1 MSRKDG
7 YSVIELLIAVVII
20 ADLALIA
27 VPFIFRARQTA
38 QNSVFINDLRIGVSA
53 VEMFAAENTRY
64 PDEAATG
71 VTPTGLGIYLNKLRW
86 DQANTLNGRWDW
98 DNQTNGLR
106 AAVSVVL
113 PSDDDLRLSDI
124 DERIDNGALVTGSFR
139 KSGANRYSYI
149 IE

>member
-27 VPFIFRARQTA
+27 VPFIFRARQAA
-38 QNSVFINDLRIGVSA
+38 QNSQFLNDLRICVSA

-64 PDEAATG
+64 PTEADAG
-71 VTPTGLGIYLNKLRW
+71 VVPTGLAIYLHKLRW
-86 DQANTLNGRWDW
+86 SQANSLNGSWDW
-98 DNQTNGLR
+98 DYQANGLN

-113 PSDDDLRLSDI
+113 PAEDDVRLQEI
-124 DERIDNGALVTGSFR
+124 DERMDNGALVTGAFR
-139 KSGANRYSYI
+139 KTGATRYSYI
-149 IE
+149 VE

>member
-27 VPFIFRARQTA
+27 VPFIFRARQSA
-38 QNSVFINDLRIGVSA
+38 QNSQYLNDLRICVAA
-53 VEMFAAENTRY
+53 VEMYAAENTRY
-64 PDEAATG
+64 PTEAATG
-71 VTPTGLGIYLNKLRW
+71 VMPTGLAIYLNKLRW
-86 DQANTLNGRWDW
+86 NQANSLNGNWDW
-98 DNQTNGLR
+98 DYQANGLN

-113 PSDDDLRLSDI
+113 PADDDVRMQDI
-124 DERIDNGALVTGSFR
+124 DERMDNGALVTGAFR
-139 KSGANRYSYI
+139 KTGAKRYSYI

>member
-7 YSVIELLIAVVII
+7 YSVIELLIVVVII

-27 VPFIFRARQTA
+27 VPYIFRARQMA
-38 QNSVFINDLRIGVSA
+38 QNSQYINDLRVCVAA

-64 PDEAATG
+64 PDEAAPR
-71 VTPTGLGIYLNKLRW
+71 VMPTGLAIYLHKLKW
-86 DQANTLNGRWDW
+86 EQANSLNGSWDW
-98 DNQTNGLR
+98 DFQANGLR
-106 AAVSVVL
+106 AAVSTVL
-113 PSDDDLRLSDI
+113 SADDDVRLSDI

-139 KSGANRYSYI
+139 KTGAQRYSYI

>member
-7 YSVIELLIAVVII
+7 YSVIELLIVVVII

-27 VPFIFRARQTA
+27 VPYLFRARQSA
-38 QNSVFINDLRIGVSA
+38 QNSQFINDLRVGVAA

-64 PDEAATG
+64 PTEAAAG
-71 VTPTGLGIYLNKLRW
+71 AIPTGLAIYLGKMRW
-86 DQANTLNGRWDW
+86 NQANTLNGTWDW
-98 DNQTNGLR
+98 DYQANGLN

-113 PSDDDLRLSDI
+113 KADDDVRLQDI
-124 DERIDNGALVTGSFR
+124 DERMDNGALVTGAFR
-139 KSGANRYSYI
+139 KTGPQRYSYI